1 MLAIM
6 WVLVAVEWLLAV
18 AMLVVFMTVGSVWAG
33 LGLGFTV
40 TLALCVTFMTIATS
54 RGDF

>member
-6 WVLVAVEWLLAV
+6 WVLVAVQWCLAV

-33 LGLGFTV
+33 FGLGFTV

-54 RGDF
+54 EGYY

>member
-1 MLAIM
+1 M